1 MSGESSLGL
10 VHVYEP
16 AAAVDMP
23 TLLLLHGT
31 GGDEHDL
38 LPLVPHLLP
47 NAGVLSVRGAVLEQG
62 MPRFFR
68 RLAPGVFDMED
79 LAYRTDELYRF
90 VDAAAAHYG
99 FARDNVIA
107 VGLSNG
113 ANIAAHLLLTHGAV
127 LRGAIL
133 FRAMPTG
140 GPPES
145 GAAGSSSPRPAPR
158 GVGVFMSSGRR
169 DSMIS
174 TDTTESLAQQLR
186 EAGATVTL
194 EWDDG
199 GHQLT
204 RTAIDGARAWL
215 GREVVDR

>member
-1 MSGESSLGL
+1 MSADASLGL
-10 VHVYEP
+10 VHIYE
-16 AAAVDMP
+16 AAAVAGAP

-38 LPLVPHLLP
+38 LALVPHLLP
-47 NAGVLSVRGAVLEQG
+47 NAGVLSVRGAVLEHG

-79 LAYRTDELYRF
+79 LAHRTDELRRF

-107 VGLSNG
+107 IGLSNG
-113 ANIAAHLLLTHGAV
+113 ANIAANLLLTHGAV
-127 LRGAIL
+127 LRGAVL

-140 GPPES
+140 T
-145 GAAGSSSPRPAPR
+145 GAVPDLAR
-158 GVGVFMSSGRR
+158 GVDVYMSSGRR

-174 TDTTESLAQQLR
+174 PDMTEQLARLLR
-186 EAGATVTL
+186 ETGVSVTL
-194 EWDDG
+194 AWDEG

-204 RTAIDGARAWL
+204 RTAIDGARKWL
-215 GREVVDR
+215 EVTYLLLAFLCVAVS

>member
-1 MSGESSLGL
+1 MSTDASLGL
-10 VHVYEP
+10 VHIYEP
-16 AAAVDMP
+16 AAVDGAP

-47 NAGVLSVRGAVLEQG
+47 NAGVLSVRGAVLEHG

-79 LAYRTDELYRF
+79 LSHRTGELRRF
-90 VDAAAAHYG
+90 VDAAATHYG

-113 ANIAAHLLLTHGAV
+113 ANIAGNLLLTHGAV
-127 LRGAIL
+127 LRAAIL

-140 GPPES
+140 T
-145 GAAGSSSPRPAPR
+145 GAVPDLAR
-158 GVGVFMSSGRR
+158 GVGVYMSSGRS
-169 DSMIS
+169 DPMIS
-174 TDTTESLAQQLR
+174 TDMTEQLARLLR
-186 EAGATVTL
+186 QAGASVTL
-194 EWDDG
+194 AWDEG

-204 RTAIDGARAWL
+204 RTAIDGARKWL
-215 GREVVDR
+215 EVTLLLAFLSVAVA

>member
-1 MSGESSLGL
+1 MSADADPGL

-16 AAAVDMP
+16 AAVAGAP

-47 NAGVLSVRGAVLEQG
+47 NAGVLSVRGAVLEHG

-79 LAYRTDELYRF
+79 LANRTDELRRF
-90 VDAAAAHYG
+90 VDAAATRYG
-99 FARDNVIA
+99 FARNNVIA

-113 ANIAAHLLLTHGAV
+113 ANIAANLLLTHGAV
-127 LRGAIL
+127 LRGAVL

-140 GPPES
+140 T
-145 GAAGSSSPRPAPR
+145 AAAPDLAR
-158 GVGVFMSSGRR
+158 GVGVYMSSGRR

-174 TDTTESLAQQLR
+174 GDMTEQLAIQLR
-186 EAGATVTL
+186 EAGAAVTL
-194 EWDDG
+194 QWDDG

-204 RTAIDGARAWL
+204 RMAIDGAHAWL
-215 GREVVDR
+215 ERTTDGT

>member
-1 MSGESSLGL
+1 MTADANPGL
-10 VHVYEP
+10 VHIYEP
-16 AAAVDMP
+16 AAVAGAP

-47 NAGVLSVRGAVLEQG
+47 NAGVLSVRGAVLEHG

-79 LAYRTDELYRF
+79 LSNRTDELRRF
-90 VDAAAAHYG
+90 LDASAARYG

-113 ANIAAHLLLTHGAV
+113 ANIAGNLLLTHGAV
-127 LRGAIL
+127 LRAAVL

-140 GPPES
+140 T
-145 GAAGSSSPRPAPR
+145 AAVPDAAH
-158 GVGVFMSSGRR
+158 GVDVLMSSGRR
-169 DSMIS
+169 DQMIS
-174 TDTTESLAQQLR
+174 NDLSEQLADLLR
-186 EAGATVTL
+186 QAGASVTL
-194 EWDDG
+194 AWDEG

-204 RTAIDGARAWL
+204 RTAIDGARTWL
-215 GREVVDR
+215 ERVLGEK

>member
-1 MSGESSLGL
+1 MSDDVDLGL

-16 AAAVDMP
+16 AAAPGAP

-47 NAGVLSVRGAVLEQG
+47 NAGVLSVRGAVLEHG

-79 LAYRTDELYRF
+79 LAHRTDELRRF

-99 FARDNVIA
+99 FARDQVIA

-113 ANIAAHLLLTHGAV
+113 ANIAANLLLTQAAV
-127 LRGAIL
+127 FRGAIL

-140 GPPES
+140 MAAVG
-145 GAAGSSSPRPAPR
+145 GAAR
-158 GVGVFMSSGRR
+158 GVGVYMSSGRR

-174 TDTTESLAQQLR
+174 ADMTESLAQQLR
-186 EAGATVTL
+186 EAGAVVTL
-194 EWDDG
+194 HWDEG

-204 RTAIDGARAWL
+204 RTAIDGAARWL
-215 GREVVDR
+215 RKHVGK